1 MTLVKKIFL
10 TIIFIIL
17 LSSLIKSITNYQ
29 NALKFYQQYKNT
41 FEKEKKKNQMLKT
54 QILKKTSLFEAEK
67 IIRNQLNLIK
77 PDEVL
82 VIIPR
87 PTLSPSPTPTPV
99 LSNWQKWFYLY
110 QGKAN

>member
-1 MTLVKKIFL
+1 MTIFKKIFL
-10 TIIFIIL
+10 TIIFFLI
-17 LSSLIKSITNYQ
+17 LSSSIKNIINYQ
-29 NALKFYQQYKNT
+29 NAQKFYRRYKEN

-54 QILKKTSLFEAEK
+54 QILKKTSLFEVEK

-87 PTLSPSPTPTPV
+87 PTLYPSPTPTPV
-99 LSNWQKWFYLY
+99 LSNWQKWFKVY
-110 QGKAN
+110 QGKTN